1 MTLYDPDDLFGSED
15 NSEEESSLFSDGASD
30 DSEEDSE
37 MEEFIL
43 GNMLGWW

>member
-1 MTLYDPDDLFGSED
+1 MNLYDPDDLFDSEDDSAEESGLFSGSASD
-15 NSEEESSLFSDGASD
+15 NSEEG
-30 DSEEDSE
+30 SE